1 MNTWGICMIAFINCQ
16 CIVKAELTHEQIR
29 TNKKIQNRCQYGF
42 HETLSIYLFHDNS
55 IINHLLKLTTSKPPT
70 AFFTIYLNILYEV
83 NIF

>member
-1 MNTWGICMIAFINCQ
+1 MIAFINCQ

-29 TNKKIQNRCQYGF
+29 TYKQKKNTKQVSVPMGF
-42 HETLSIYLFHDNS
+42 NETLSIYLFHDNS

-83 NIF
+83 NVFFF